1 MWRYNFWR
9 SRNRGG
15 LYRKATKT
23 GHEIREFFYGVWE
36 KLSVCVDIA
45 DCHAP
50 RDPIAAQVSGIVL
63 AGEKSPQAN
72 RARMGRAVIAT
83 N

>member
-1 MWRYNFWR
+1 
-9 SRNRGG
+9 
-15 LYRKATKT
+15 
-23 GHEIREFFYGVWE
+23 VWE